1 MERKRHLKIGISSY
15 TDTHTVLGVTGN
27 AEFSGIVTAL
37 EFHGDG
43 SNLTNITADAGS
55 YATTAGF
62 ATVAG
67 YAHTAGI
74 ATVAEGL
81 TGIPDINVGVATAS
95 EIHLDDNQKA
105 TFGDGDDLQ
114 IYHNGTQNII
124 DGNATTIITG
134 NWLYLRKSVS
144 GEDYLICKSDGAV
157 ELFYDDSKKFE
168 TSGIG
173 VTVTGQLDS
182 TTLNVSGVSTFQST
196 VSINDNVTLA
206 LGAGTT
212 GGALQLFQTGSSG
225 DGRIRNRVGDL
236 QIQEDSGSIV
246 FKKGLT
252 AEKMAEFATD
262 GAVDLYYD
270 NSKKF
275 ETTQSGIIVT
285 GIATADGF
293 VGPLEGNVT
302 GNLTG
307 DVNAGV
313 ITAVTG
319 NFTGNVT
326 IGGTLTYEDV
336 TNVDSIGIVTAR
348 DGIVVNT
355 RGIHVLSGITTLQD
369 LDAQDLNIRN
379 ITGVAATFTESVS
392 LYDNDKIFLGTSQEM
407 EIFHGT
413 LGNSFFTSTKPLY
426 IKYGEDGQTHEMFI
440 QNDSTTA
447 AKFTND
453 ASVEL
458 YYNGGKRLE
467 TVGGGVTVTGDLRV
481 SGVVTATRFEST
493 SSGTPSIDSPNNLDL
508 NAINVAVST
517 DMSVGRNLTVVGFVS
532 AANFYGDG
540 SGLTNLPSSSY
551 APNAGVATYAQTAGI
566 ATLAEN
572 LTGSPAITISS
583 ATVGSG
589 SNLSITPSNIYRSNA
604 DLTLTGGG
612 PQSSRCQ
619 LILSNGGNVTLK
631 ANDSSGNVLLKSAV
645 GSVQVVDSGI
655 TTSTPFLRA
664 GAAGTVRLD
673 RGDGNFTGV
682 VTATTFYGDFQG
694 TGSGISGANA
704 ETVSLTAT
712 NTASGFHYLTF
723 VDTATGNENLRTDTG
738 LRYVP
743 ETGELNIIGG
753 NLTANSAT
761 LGSIS
766 ASGLAGIGSLN
777 VTGVSTFR
785 DKVVINRTTTNEG
798 LRFEYNGGYKG
809 GLTAASAEFRV
820 TSNGS
825 NDLLLGSNNAGG
837 TNGDVVIASVGAGNS
852 YSTGWGRM
860 AVFGGTGT
868 AELYYQDVKKF
879 EVTGVGATVFGTT
892 QTQQLNVSGVSTFN
906 DKVAIGTDVVS
917 NSGKLHF
924 ATADGYINRASI
936 SVGNPII
943 DYGLYVVDSTS
954 NANSNLHQNYV
965 RQATSG
971 NYSVS
976 VGATNAFRVSNN
988 DGSSSSTGNP
998 GGMLDSD
1005 VAFVVNPDTSTELR
1019 YNYDKKLETTGVG
1032 ATVFG
1037 TTQTQQ
1043 LNVSGVATFQSNV
1056 NLGQNDKLLFNGTNG
1071 LEIYENGTVGV
1082 IQANNNSGRITIE
1095 VNNTTGSNTSSE
1107 LIQFRGSGNL
1117 ISANFKPFTGVELYG
1132 ATGANSSEVK
1142 LKTTSI
1148 GATVFGTLNT
1158 QQLNVSGVSTFIDGG
1173 NGEIKVYEDSGDPI
1187 IEKTGGGSLHFKTNN
1202 GFDIEDDAGNLIARY
1217 GSGGGGVGD
1226 GVSLYHNAIERVAT
1240 TNAGVV
1246 VTGILTATSYRG
1258 DGSQL
1263 TGVLA
1268 ASEAGISIQDDQSA
1282 VGVSTTID
1290 FGTGL
1295 SVSPVSAGVV
1305 TVTSGASA
1313 GISPVIAGMIF

>member
-540 SGLTNLPSSSY
+540 SGLTNLPSSGY

-619 LILSNGGNVTLK
+619 LTLSNGGNVTLK
-631 ANDSSGNVLLKSAV
+631 ANDASGNVLLKSAV

-655 TTSTPFLRA
+655 TTSTPFLRT

-879 EVTGVGATVFGTT
+879 EV
-892 QTQQLNVSGVSTFN
+892 
-906 DKVAIGTDVVS
+906 
-917 NSGKLHF
+917 
-924 ATADGYINRASI
+924 
-936 SVGNPII
+936 
-943 DYGLYVVDSTS
+943 
-954 NANSNLHQNYV
+954 
-965 RQATSG
+965 
-971 NYSVS
+971 
-976 VGATNAFRVSNN
+976 
-988 DGSSSSTGNP
+988 
-998 GGMLDSD
+998 
-1005 VAFVVNPDTSTELR
+1005 
-1019 YNYDKKLETTGVG
+1019 TGVG

>member
-540 SGLTNLPSSSY
+540 SGLTNLPSSGY

-619 LILSNGGNVTLK
+619 LTLSNGGNVTLK

-892 QTQQLNVSGVSTFN
+892 QTQQLNVSGVSTFKDDVTFTGN
-906 DKVAIGTDVVS
+906 SNNVVWDKSADSLEFSDGAKATFGDGLDLSIYHSTGHTEIRNVTGELRIDS
-917 NSGKLHF
+917 NTLKLRSQSYDNYF
-924 ATADGYINRASI
+924 
-936 SVGNPII
+936 VGNA
-943 DYGLYVVDSTS
+943 DAAVELYYD
-954 NANSNLHQNYV
+954 NS
-965 RQATSG
+965 
-971 NYSVS
+971 
-976 VGATNAFRVSNN
+976 
-988 DGSSSSTGNP
+988 
-998 GGMLDSD
+998 
-1005 VAFVVNPDTSTELR
+1005 
-1019 YNYDKKLETTGVG
+1019 KKFETTGVG